1 MFNRYIYIYIICHSP
16 PLSLSWD
23 LCHVCFPWSIWCTP
37 GPDCHQQWPPATL
50 PREWP
55 SCLRCWKSG
64 NYQPLGPLGCWMA
77 MDGPGTSKIILVARA
92 PADPSGLWSRGV
104 MSRMRHL
111 NISSWIIMYLNHLSA
126 RPSARVC
133 SSEARSSIRYLL
145 IRVYLGIGARTSGN
159 MSTLWGHNETM
170 ATYC

>member
-1 MFNRYIYIYIICHSP
+1 MHESIRKPCSIGIYIYNYNYIYIYHLSLSP
-16 PLSLSWD
+16 SLSLSWD

-77 MDGPGTSKIILVARA
+77 MDGPGTSKTILVARA

-111 NISSWIIMYLNHLSA
+111 NISKYIIMNHNISKSSKCKA
-126 RPSARVC
+126 IC
-133 SSEARSSIRYLL
+133 SCVLQWGSQFDEVLAHSSVSWDR
-145 IRVYLGIGARTSGN
+145 
-159 MSTLWGHNETM
+159 
-170 ATYC
+170 C